1 MSTHPGGGKMKTIL
15 AIDDESL
22 VRNAYQYALEG
33 KDYRLLLAENGEQGL
48 AIARENR
55 PDLVFLDLK
64 MPGIDG
70 VETLRRLMASDPQL
84 NVYIV
89 TGFQQEYMDSLKAAM
104 DEGLKFEVA
113 AKPLAAEQ
121 IEMIAR
127 IALENATFVQEDR
140 TQ

>member
-1 MSTHPGGGKMKTIL
+1 MKTIL

-113 AKPLAAEQ
+113 AKPLNAEQ
-121 IEMIAR
+121 IGMIAS

-140 TQ
+140 AQ